1 MNEIT
6 SQFTG
11 KHKFVGT
18 WVKELK
24 AFVGR
29 AIYERFMVYA
39 RPELK
44 KTKKGANY
52 LTVEVGD
59 KTGRVVFQIWDI
71 PEYDKEMVVEFFIVE
86 QVYAFEANI
95 SEFNGSIQL
104 SMNWSDWQQK
114 KPWLC
119 ESGDFFPDDFCEIAQ
134 GWTIAPPAEMIR
146 SLDETIQ
153 SVQHPGYKKILE
165 SFWSDSDWREKFICW
180 PAAKRYHHAYYGG
193 LLEHVYE
200 MLQAANSFV
209 AHYPNLNLDLLRTA
223 IILHDTGKFSE
234 YRLGYKIESV
244 PRGFLIGHMVDAVMR
259 IDQMVRTDRIEIPVE
274 DLINLFHLILSHHGE
289 VELGFGSAVS
299 PQIAEA
305 AVLYQL
311 DQLSSKT
318 NTEYLK
324 RKREQG

>member
-11 KHKFVGT
+11 KHKLNGN
-18 WVKELK
+18 WAKDLK
-24 AFVGR
+24 SLTGR

-44 KTKKGANY
+44 KTKKRANY

-59 KTGRVVFQIWDI
+59 KTGRVTLQIWDI
-71 PEYDKEMVVEFFIVE
+71 PEYEKEKVLEHFEVER
-86 QVYAFEANI
+86 VYNIEAKVG
-95 SEFNGSIQL
+95 EFNDSVQL
-104 SMNWSDWQQK
+104 SMNWSDWQGK

-119 ESGDFFPDDFCEIAQ
+119 ESTDFFSDDFCEIAL
-134 GWTIAPPAEMIR
+134 GWTIVPTAEMIR
-146 SLDETIQ
+146 FLEEVIQ
-153 SVQHPGYKKILE
+153 CIQHHGYKKILE
-165 SFWSDSDWREKFICW
+165 SFWSDSAWCEKFVRW
-180 PAAKRYHHAYYGG
+180 PAAKWYHHAYYGG

-200 MLQAANSFV
+200 MLQAANGFI

-244 PRGFLIGHMVDAVMR
+244 PSGFLVGHMVDAVLR
-259 IDQMVRTDRIEIPVE
+259 IDQMVRAEQIKISVE
-274 DLINLFHLILSHHGE
+274 DLTNLFHLILSHHGE
-289 VELGFGSAVS
+289 IELGFGSAVS

-311 DQLSSKT
+311 DQFSSKV

-324 RKREQG
+324 RKRE